1 MIVCR
6 ESNSSWSHRSLWS
19 VPFRRRQSIKKR
31 NRKKIDRI
39 QIFRR
44 NIRKRQPKWRFDTV
58 KLGKTSERIRSIGDE
73 AIDHVQVVVHF
84 AVDTP
89 LARRVAESF
98 ECRGQPE
105 TGRKERAIR
114 FCFFVFFVF
123 FFSSRFSLAGH
134 FTWPAN
140 GGQWRWAPLICG
152 RRLPLS
158 RSLKK
163 KNPKRNGRGQRNS
176 LPFCLFFFNKN
187 GRKRNGDQKKNDRI
201 HPTRKK
207 RFDWP

>member
-1 MIVCR
+1 M
-6 ESNSSWSHRSLWS
+6 
-19 VPFRRRQSIKKR
+19 
-31 NRKKIDRI
+31 
-39 QIFRR
+39 
-44 NIRKRQPKWRFDTV
+44 

-163 KNPKRNGRGQRNS
+163 TQKEMAEANEIRCLFVCFFLIKMEGRGTAIKKKMTEFIRLVKSALIGLNRVFFDMLPSFLLVSLVSQRGVPSFTRFYWVLLGFAGFSPS
-176 LPFCLFFFNKN
+176 L
-187 GRKRNGDQKKNDRI
+187 
-201 HPTRKK
+201 T
-207 RFDWP
+207 

>member
-114 FCFFVFFVF
+114 FCFFVLFCF
-123 FFSSRFSLAGH
+123 FFLQSFFIGWPLHLA
-134 FTWPAN
+134 
-140 GGQWRWAPLICG
+140 GQWRPMAMGPFDLWSPFASFAIF
-152 RRLPLS
+152 
-158 RSLKK
+158 K

>member
-114 FCFFVFFVF
+114 FCFFVFFCF

-163 KNPKRNGRGQRNS
+163 TQKEMAEANEIRCLFVCFFLIKMEGRGTAIKKKWPNS
-176 LPFCLFFFNKN
+176 S
-187 GRKRNGDQKKNDRI
+187 DS
-201 HPTRKK
+201 
-207 RFDWP
+207 